1 MAKMKLALVQFQSVL
16 GDVEASMA
24 RALPMIDE
32 AAAAGANMVVF
43 PELFTTGYHLDTVGP
58 RMTELAEP
66 IDGPTVRAL
75 QEAARKN
82 HVYIVA
88 PIALLH
94 GLSGVPY
101 NSAVFINS
109 DGTVQGS
116 FDKVHLWALERFY
129 FRAGHEFPVFDT
141 EFGKVGIMVC
151 YDMGFPE
158 AARTLALKGA
168 ELIVCPS
175 AWCVQDADVWE
186 INAPARALENTV
198 FLGAVNRIGHEG
210 GDLYM
215 HGGSMVCGPRGGKMC
230 QLTEGVEGIL
240 YADLDFDEVRKNRV
254 TSPYLRDR
262 RADAYGEV
270 CAY

>member
-116 FDKVHLWALERFY
+116 FDKVHS
-129 FRAGHEFPVFDT
+129 
-141 EFGKVGIMVC
+141 VG
-151 YDMGFPE
+151 
-158 AARTLALKGA
+158 
-168 ELIVCPS
+168 
-175 AWCVQDADVWE
+175 
-186 INAPARALENTV
+186 ARALL
-198 FLGAVNRIGHEG
+198 FPCWPRIPGVRHRIRQG
-210 GDLYM
+210 RHYGVLR
-215 HGGSMVCGPRGGKMC
+215 HGLPRGCAHVGA
-230 QLTEGVEGIL
+230 EG
-240 YADLDFDEVRKNRV
+240 
-254 TSPYLRDR
+254 R
-262 RADAYGEV
+262 RAHRV
-270 CAY
+270 P

>member
-1 MAKMKLALVQFQSVL
+1 MT
-16 GDVEASMA
+16 
-24 RALPMIDE
+24 R
-32 AAAAGANMVVF
+32 
-43 PELFTTGYHLDTVGP
+43 FT
-58 RMTELAEP
+58 
-66 IDGPTVRAL
+66 
-75 QEAARKN
+75 
-82 HVYIVA
+82 
-88 PIALLH
+88 
-94 GLSGVPY
+94 
-101 NSAVFINS
+101 
-109 DGTVQGS
+109 
-116 FDKVHLWALERFY
+116 LWALERFY

-198 FLGAVNRIGHEG
+198 FLGAANRIGHEG
-210 GDLYM
+210 GDLV
-215 HGGSMVCGPRGGKMC
+215 HAWRVAWCAARAAAKC
-230 QLTEGVEGIL
+230 VRQLGEEEGIL

>member
-151 YDMGFPE
+151 YDMGFHPKTKP
-158 AARTLALKGA
+158 TLAQVDAACAPLDMEG
-168 ELIVCPS
+168 LI
-175 AWCVQDADVWE
+175 
-186 INAPARALENTV
+186 ARALENTV

-210 GDLYM
+210 DDLYM
-215 HGGSMVCGPRGGKMC
+215 HGASMVCGPRGGKIA
-230 QLTEGVEGIL
+230 QLGEEEGIL

>member
-1 MAKMKLALVQFQSVL
+1 MTKMKLALVQFQSVL
-16 GDVEASMA
+16 GDVDASLA

-43 PELFTTGYHLDTVGP
+43 PELFSTGYHLPTVGP

-75 QEAARKN
+75 QQAARKN
-82 HVYIVA
+82 GVYLVA

-94 GLSGVPY
+94 DLSGVPF
-101 NSAVFINS
+101 NSAVFIGP
-109 DGTVQGS
+109 DGGVLGS

-129 FRAGHEFPVFDT
+129 FRAGHEFPVFET
-141 EFGKVGIMVC
+141 EFGKVGIMIC

-158 AARTLALKGA
+158 AARSLALKGA

-175 AWCVQDADVWE
+175 AWCVEDADVWE

-198 FLGAVNRIGHEG
+198 FLGAVNRWGHEG
-210 GDLYM
+210 DDLYM
-215 HGGSMVCGPRGGKMC
+215 HGASMVCGPRGNVIAR
-230 QLTEGVEGIL
+230 LEDEAEGIL
-240 YADLDFDEVRKNRV
+240 YADIDFDEVRKNRV

-262 RADAYGEV
+262 RADAYSDV
-270 CAY
+270 LLP

>member
-66 IDGPTVRAL
+66 IDGPTVCAL

-101 NSAVFINS
+101 NSAVFINP

-158 AARTLALKGA
+158 AARTLA
-168 ELIVCPS
+168 
-175 AWCVQDADVWE
+175 
-186 INAPARALENTV
+186 
-198 FLGAVNRIGHEG
+198 
-210 GDLYM
+210 
-215 HGGSMVCGPRGGKMC
+215 
-230 QLTEGVEGIL
+230 
-240 YADLDFDEVRKNRV
+240 
-254 TSPYLRDR
+254 
-262 RADAYGEV
+262 
-270 CAY
+270 

>member
-1 MAKMKLALVQFQSVL
+1 M
-16 GDVEASMA
+16 
-24 RALPMIDE
+24 
-32 AAAAGANMVVF
+32 
-43 PELFTTGYHLDTVGP
+43 
-58 RMTELAEP
+58 
-66 IDGPTVRAL
+66 
-75 QEAARKN
+75 
-82 HVYIVA
+82 
-88 PIALLH
+88 
-94 GLSGVPY
+94 
-101 NSAVFINS
+101 
-109 DGTVQGS
+109 QGS

-175 AWCVQDADVWE
+175 AWCVQDKDVWE

-198 FLGAVNRIGHEG
+198 FLGAVNRFGHEG
-210 GDLYM
+210 DDLYM

-230 QLTEGVEGIL
+230 QLTEEVEGIL

-262 RADAYGEV
+262 RADVYGEV

>member
-66 IDGPTVRAL
+66 IDGLRCARCRKRPAKTACISWLPSPFCMGFQAFRTTARCSSTPT
-75 QEAARKN
+75 ARCRGR
-82 HVYIVA
+82 
-88 PIALLH
+88 LTRFTC
-94 GLSGVPY
+94 G
-101 NSAVFINS
+101 
-109 DGTVQGS
+109 
-116 FDKVHLWALERFY
+116 ALERFY

-210 GDLYM
+210 DDLYM
-215 HGGSMVCGPRGGKMC
+215 HGASMVCGPRGGKIA
-230 QLTEGVEGIL
+230 QLGEEEGIL

-270 CAY
+270 TRF

>member
-158 AARTLALKGA
+158 AARTLSLKGA

-175 AWCVQDADVWE
+175 AWCVQDKDVWE

-198 FLGAVNRIGHEG
+198 FLGAVNRFGHEG
-210 GDLYM
+210 DDLYM

-230 QLTEGVEGIL
+230 QLTEEVEGIL

>member
-58 RMTELAEP
+58 RMTELAES

-109 DGTVQGS
+109 DGTGR
-116 FDKVHLWALERFY
+116 LTRFICG
-129 FRAGHEFPVFDT
+129 RSSASISV
-141 EFGKVGIMVC
+141 
-151 YDMGFPE
+151 
-158 AARTLALKGA
+158 LATNSRCSTPNSVK
-168 ELIVCPS
+168 S
-175 AWCVQDADVWE
+175 A
-186 INAPARALENTV
+186 
-198 FLGAVNRIGHEG
+198 
-210 GDLYM
+210 
-215 HGGSMVCGPRGGKMC
+215 
-230 QLTEGVEGIL
+230 
-240 YADLDFDEVRKNRV
+240 
-254 TSPYLRDR
+254 
-262 RADAYGEV
+262 
-270 CAY
+270 